1 MTQANPTNGYTQTT
15 MNSTDVYNYM
25 KRIARNTFDDVLKV
39 NIDCLAEALIA
50 SYGDDTDMDKRDL
63 KAIAIRPGYMSD
75 LDFRTMECHVST
87 QMTVVPLHEAHVD

>member
-1 MTQANPTNGYTQTT
+1 MTQDNATNGYTLAT

-50 SYGDDTDMDKRDL
+50 SYGDDTNIDKRDL
-63 KAIAIRPGYMSD
+63 KEIAIRPEYMTD

-87 QMTVVPLHEAHVD
+87 QLTTVPFSVAHVD

>member
-1 MTQANPTNGYTQTT
+1 MTQSTTTNGYTQTT

-25 KRIARNTFDDVLKV
+25 KRIARNTFDDVLKA
-39 NIDCLAEALIA
+39 NIDCLAEALIQ

-75 LDFRTMECHVST
+75 LDFRTMECEVITSMST
-87 QMTVVPLHEAHVD
+87 VPFSVAHVD

>member
-1 MTQANPTNGYTQTT
+1 MTQSTTTNGYTQTT

-25 KRIARNTFDDVLKV
+25 KRIARKTSNENV
-39 NIDCLAEALIA
+39 DCLAEALIQ
-50 SYGDDTDMDKRDL
+50 SYGDDTNMDKRDL

-87 QMTVVPLHEAHVD
+87 LMTVVPLHEAHVD

>member
-1 MTQANPTNGYTQTT
+1 MTQSTTTNGYTQTT

-25 KRIARNTFDDVLKV
+25 KRMARNSFKTVNN
-39 NIDCLAEALIA
+39 NIDCLAEALIC
-50 SYGDDTDMDKRDL
+50 SYGDDINIDKRDL

-87 QMTVVPLHEAHVD
+87 QMTVVPFSVAHVD